1 MREISRKVNSFS
13 IFVVVAGAVTLSYML
28 LFRPITYEAQ
38 GDFPAYLDLA
48 RQIFNMPGAT
58 DTDLSHR
65 SPLYSIILGLFLLVF
80 GEPHYTNAL
89 LVLQYTLIF
98 ASSLLIYRITRRLT
112 ESNMAAMIAG
122 MAGIFNLTV
131 IFFGFM
137 ILSETLALF
146 LFTLMAWLLLR
157 HYRDGSPWM
166 VTFAGLTAGM
176 LILTR
181 FNMIGIP
188 VVVVALLVLTAAVD
202 ARRVRL
208 PRVFGGISLFIAGVV
223 FITGLWALR
232 NYIIFDRFE
241 LIPKH
246 HTGQRWAVPATIDE
260 SNTVS
265 VEYSRVHEIFL
276 NTRQELLEKERSKVY
291 RKSSLL
297 EHGLIRKINDSYR
310 PEVSGYFMYRD
321 SEEELLAWYGLEK
334 NPDGIRKLSGKLK
347 PYYEEIALQ
356 NRSKINRLRVYSF
369 LYSFKHISPTLPMK
383 EPVNLNV
390 LPSFILKT
398 YKILFILMVVL
409 TYSGSVVHMIWM
421 IIRRGRLRRALPWL
435 MMYGLIW
442 YFPLANTYANVL
454 GDANRFRY
462 PADMV
467 LIGLLVSYLFLTVKR
482 SVLGSRFESSRTKY

>member
-1 MREISRKVNSFS
+1 MRKNSISVNFR
-13 IFVVVAGAVTLSYML
+13 IFALISGAVCLAYCL
-28 LFRPITYEAQ
+28 LFRPISHEAQ

-80 GEPHYTNAL
+80 GEPHYLKAL
-89 LVLQYTLIF
+89 EVFQYVLVFSSSILIF
-98 ASSLLIYRITRRLT
+98 RITERLT
-112 ESNMAAMIAG
+112 GSGLAALAAG
-122 MAGIFNLTV
+122 LTGLLNLTV

-166 VTFAGLTAGM
+166 VMFAGLTAGM

-188 VVVVALLVLTAAVD
+188 VVVVALLIVTAAVD
-202 ARRVRL
+202 GRRVSL
-208 PRVFGGISLFIAGVV
+208 PRVFGSISLFIAGVV
-223 FITGLWALR
+223 FTTGLWALR

-321 SEEELLAWYGLEK
+321 AEEELLAWYGLEK

-369 LYSFKHISPTLPMK
+369 LYSFKHISPTLPME

-390 LPSFILKT
+390 
-398 YKILFILMVVL
+398 
-409 TYSGSVVHMIWM
+409 
-421 IIRRGRLRRALPWL
+421 
-435 MMYGLIW
+435 
-442 YFPLANTYANVL
+442 
-454 GDANRFRY
+454 
-462 PADMV
+462 
-467 LIGLLVSYLFLTVKR
+467 
-482 SVLGSRFESSRTKY
+482 

>member
-1 MREISRKVNSFS
+1 MRKNSISVNFR
-13 IFVVVAGAVTLSYML
+13 IFALISGAVCLAYCL
-28 LFRPITYEAQ
+28 LFRPISHEAQ

-65 SPLYSIILGLFLLVF
+65 SPLYSIVLGLFLLVF
-80 GEPHYTNAL
+80 GEPHYLTAL
-89 LVLQYTLIF
+89 LVLQYALIF
-98 ASSLLIYRITRRLT
+98 ASSILIYRITRRLT

-122 MAGIFNLTV
+122 LAGIFNLTV

-157 HYRDGSPWM
+157 HCHAGSPWLIM
-166 VTFAGLTAGM
+166 LAGLTAGM

-188 VVVVALLVLTAAVD
+188 VVVVAMVVVAAAVD
-202 ARRVRL
+202 GRRMRL
-208 PRVFGGISLFIAGVV
+208 SRVSGGIVLFIAGVV

-246 HTGQRWAVPATIDE
+246 HTGQRWGVPATIDE
-260 SNTVS
+260 NNTVGA
-265 VEYSRVHEIFL
+265 EYKEVHEIFL
-276 NTRQELLEKERSKVY
+276 RTRQELLEKENQKVY

-297 EHGLIRKINDSYR
+297 EHGLIRKINDSFR

-321 SEEELLAWYGLEK
+321 AEDELLALYGLEK
-334 NPDGIRKLSGKLK
+334 NPESVRILNEKLK
-347 PYYEEIALQ
+347 PYYEEIAKQ
-356 NRSKINRLRVYSF
+356 NRGKINRLRVYSF
-369 LYSFKHISPTLPMK
+369 LYSFKHISPTLPME

-390 LPSFILKT
+390 LPSFILKAF
-398 YKILFILMVVL
+398 KILFILMVVL
-409 TYSGSVVHMIWM
+409 TYSGSVVHIIWM
-421 IIRRGRLRRALPWL
+421 ISRRGRLREALPWL
-435 MMYGLIW
+435 IMYGLIW

-467 LIGLLVSYLFLTVKR
+467 LIGLFISNLFLMLKGRVLVS
-482 SVLGSRFESSRTKY
+482 RFGSSRTKY

>member
-1 MREISRKVNSFS
+1 MRKNSISVNFR
-13 IFVVVAGAVTLSYML
+13 IFALISGAVCLAYCL
-28 LFRPITYEAQ
+28 LFRPISHEAQ

-65 SPLYSIILGLFLLVF
+65 SPLYSIVLGLFLLVF
-80 GEPHYTNAL
+80 GEPHYLTAL
-89 LVLQYTLIF
+89 LVLQYALIF
-98 ASSLLIYRITRRLT
+98 ASSILIYRITRRLT

-122 MAGIFNLTV
+122 LAGIFNLTV

-188 VVVVALLVLTAAVD
+188 VVVVAMVVVAAAVD
-202 ARRVRL
+202 GRRMRL
-208 PRVFGGISLFIAGVV
+208 SRVSGGIVLFIAGVV

-246 HTGQRWAVPATIDE
+246 HTGQRWGVPATIDE
-260 SNTVS
+260 NNTVGA
-265 VEYSRVHEIFL
+265 EYKEVHEIFL
-276 NTRQELLEKERSKVY
+276 RTRQELLEKENQKVY

-297 EHGLIRKINDSYR
+297 EHGLIRKINDSFR

-321 SEEELLAWYGLEK
+321 AEDELLALYGLEK
-334 NPDGIRKLSGKLK
+334 NPESVRILNEKLK
-347 PYYEEIALQ
+347 PYYEEIAKQ
-356 NRSKINRLRVYSF
+356 NRGKINRLRVYSF
-369 LYSFKHISPTLPMK
+369 LYSFKHISPTLPME

-390 LPSFILKT
+390 LPSFILKAF
-398 YKILFILMVVL
+398 KILFILMVVL
-409 TYSGSVVHMIWM
+409 TYSGSVVHIIWM
-421 IIRRGRLRRALPWL
+421 ISRRGRLREALPWL
-435 MMYGLIW
+435 IMYGLIW

-462 PADMV
+462 PADI
-467 LIGLLVSYLFLTVKR
+467 LITGLFISLIFLVRQMIFTRNERTATVD
-482 SVLGSRFESSRTKY
+482 

>member
-1 MREISRKVNSFS
+1 MRKNSISVNFR
-13 IFVVVAGAVTLSYML
+13 IFALISGAVCLAYCL
-28 LFRPITYEAQ
+28 LFRPISHEAQ

-65 SPLYSIILGLFLLVF
+65 SPLYSIVLGLFLLVF
-80 GEPHYTNAL
+80 GEPHYLKAL
-89 LVLQYTLIF
+89 EVFQYVLVFSSSILIF
-98 ASSLLIYRITRRLT
+98 RITERLT
-112 ESNMAAMIAG
+112 GSGLAALAAG
-122 MAGIFNLTV
+122 LTGLLNLTV

-157 HYRDGSPWM
+157 HSHAGSPWLIM
-166 VTFAGLTAGM
+166 LAGLTAGM

-188 VVVVALLVLTAAVD
+188 VVVVAMVVVAAAVD
-202 ARRVRL
+202 GRRMRL
-208 PRVFGGISLFIAGVV
+208 SRVSGGIVLFIAGVV

-246 HTGQRWAVPATIDE
+246 HTGQRWGVPATIDE
-260 SNTVS
+260 NNTVGA
-265 VEYSRVHEIFL
+265 EYKEVHEIFL
-276 NTRQELLEKERSKVY
+276 RTRQELLEKENQKVY

-297 EHGLIRKINDSYR
+297 EHGLIRKINDSFR

-321 SEEELLAWYGLEK
+321 AEDELLALYGLEK
-334 NPDGIRKLSGKLK
+334 NPESVRILNEKLK
-347 PYYEEIALQ
+347 PYYEEIAKQ
-356 NRSKINRLRVYSF
+356 NRGKINRLRVYSF
-369 LYSFKHISPTLPMK
+369 LYSFKHISPTLPME

-390 LPSFILKT
+390 LPSFILKAF
-398 YKILFILMVVL
+398 KILFILMVVL
-409 TYSGSVVHMIWM
+409 TYSGSVVHIIWM
-421 IIRRGRLRRALPWL
+421 ISRRGRLREALPWL
-435 MMYGLIW
+435 IMYGLIW

-462 PADMV
+462 PADI
-467 LIGLLVSYLFLTVKR
+467 LITGLFISLIFLVRQMIFTRNERTATVD
-482 SVLGSRFESSRTKY
+482 

>member
-1 MREISRKVNSFS
+1 MGKSRSAFSFRIFALISGG
-13 IFVVVAGAVTLSYML
+13 ICLAYCL

-48 RQIFNMPGAT
+48 RQIFHMPGAT

-80 GEPHYTNAL
+80 GEPHYLKAL
-89 LVLQYTLIF
+89 EVFQYVLVFSSSILIF
-98 ASSLLIYRITRRLT
+98 RITERLT
-112 ESNMAAMIAG
+112 GSGLAALAAG
-122 MAGIFNLTV
+122 LTGLLNLTV

-157 HYRDGSPWM
+157 NHWSGRSWM
-166 VTFAGLTAGM
+166 LLTAGVTSGL

-188 VVVVALLVLTAAVD
+188 LVVVFLLVTAAIT
-202 ARRVRL
+202 ARKKPVILTLLRD
-208 PRVFGGISLFIAGVV
+208 ISLFVTGVV
-223 FITGLWALR
+223 IITGLWALH
-232 NYIIFDRFE
+232 NYLTIQRFE

-297 EHGLIRKINDSYR
+297 EHGLIRRINDSFR

-321 SEEELLAWYGLEK
+321 AEEELLAWYGLEK
-334 NPDGIRKLSGKLK
+334 NPESIRKLNEKLM

-383 EPVNLNV
+383 ETVNLNV

-398 YKILFILMVVL
+398 YKVLFIIMVVL
-409 TYSGSVVHMIWM
+409 TYLGSVVHMIWM
-421 IIRRGRLRRALPWL
+421 ISRRGRLREALPWL
-435 MMYGLIW
+435 IMYGLIW

-467 LIGLLVSYLFLTVKR
+467 LIGLFISNLFLMLKGRVLVS
-482 SVLGSRFESSRTKY
+482 RFGSSRTKY

>member
-1 MREISRKVNSFS
+1 MRKNSISVNFR
-13 IFVVVAGAVTLSYML
+13 IFALISGAVCLAYCL
-28 LFRPITYEAQ
+28 LFRPISHEAQ

-80 GEPHYTNAL
+80 GEPHYLKAL
-89 LVLQYTLIF
+89 EVFQYVLVFSSSILIF
-98 ASSLLIYRITRRLT
+98 RITERLT
-112 ESNMAAMIAG
+112 GSGLAALAAG
-122 MAGIFNLTV
+122 LTGLLNLTV

-166 VTFAGLTAGM
+166 VMFAGLTAGM

-188 VVVVALLVLTAAVD
+188 VVVVALLIVTAAVD
-202 ARRVRL
+202 GRRVSL
-208 PRVFGGISLFIAGVV
+208 PRVFGSISLFIAGVV
-223 FITGLWALR
+223 FTTGLWALR

-297 EHGLIRKINDSYR
+297 EHGLIRRINDSFR

-321 SEEELLAWYGLEK
+321 AEEELLAWYGLEK
-334 NPDGIRKLSGKLK
+334 NPESIRKLNEKLM

-369 LYSFKHISPTLPMK
+369 LYSFKHISPTLPME

-390 LPSFILKT
+390 LPSFILKAF
-398 YKILFILMVVL
+398 KILFILMVVL
-409 TYSGSVVHMIWM
+409 TYSGSVVHIIWM
-421 IIRRGRLRRALPWL
+421 ISRRGRLREALPWL
-435 MMYGLIW
+435 IMYGLIW

-462 PADMV
+462 PADI
-467 LIGLLVSYLFLTVKR
+467 LITGLFISLIFLVRQMIFTRNERTATVD
-482 SVLGSRFESSRTKY
+482 

>member
-1 MREISRKVNSFS
+1 MGKNSAAVSFRIFILISGG
-13 IFVVVAGAVTLSYML
+13 ICLAYCL

-48 RQIFNMPGAT
+48 RQIFHMPGAT

-80 GEPHYTNAL
+80 GEPHYLTAL
-89 LVLQYTLIF
+89 LVVQYALIF
-98 ASSLLIYRITRRLT
+98 ASSLLIYRITLKLMG
-112 ESNMAAMIAG
+112 NHLAAMISGLAG
-122 MAGIFNLTV
+122 LLNLTV

-157 HYRDGSPWM
+157 HYHDGSPWIILL
-166 VTFAGLTAGM
+166 AGLTAGM

-188 VVVVALLVLTAAVD
+188 VVAAVLMAVTAAVD
-202 ARRVRL
+202 RKRSRL
-208 PRVFGGISLFIAGVV
+208 YGVLRNILLFMVGVV

-232 NYIIFDRFE
+232 NYIMFDRFE

-265 VEYSRVHEIFL
+265 EEYRGVHEIFL
-276 NTRQELLEKERSKVY
+276 RTRDELLEKERSMVY

-297 EHGLIRKINDSYR
+297 EHGFIRKINDSFR

-321 SEEELLAWYGLEK
+321 SEDELLAWYGLEK
-334 NPDGIRKLSGKLK
+334 NPDGIRNLSGKLK
-347 PYYEEIALQ
+347 PYYEEIAKQ

-369 LYSFKHISPTLPMK
+369 LYSFKHISPTLPIK

-390 LPSFILKT
+390 LPSFILKA
-398 YKILFILMVVL
+398 YKVLFILMVVL
-409 TYSGSVVHMIWM
+409 TYLGSVAHMIWM
-421 IIRRGRLRRALPWL
+421 VSRRGRLRKALPWL
-435 MMYGLIW
+435 LLYGLIW
-442 YFPLANTYANVL
+442 YLPLANTYANVL

-462 PADMV
+462 PADMIITGLFV
-467 LIGLLVSYLFLTVKR
+467 ALIFLVRHMIFTRNEHIKTVD
-482 SVLGSRFESSRTKY
+482 

>member
-1 MREISRKVNSFS
+1 MRKNSISVNFR
-13 IFVVVAGAVTLSYML
+13 IFALISGAVCLAYCL
-28 LFRPITYEAQ
+28 LFRPISHEAQ

-65 SPLYSIILGLFLLVF
+65 SPLYSIVLGLFLLVF
-80 GEPHYTNAL
+80 GEPHYLTAL
-89 LVLQYTLIF
+89 LVLQYALIF
-98 ASSLLIYRITRRLT
+98 ASSILIYRITRRLT

-122 MAGIFNLTV
+122 LAGIFNLTV

-157 HYRDGSPWM
+157 HSHAGSPWLIM
-166 VTFAGLTAGM
+166 LAGLTAGM

-188 VVVVALLVLTAAVD
+188 VVVVAMVVVAAAVD
-202 ARRVRL
+202 GRRMRL
-208 PRVFGGISLFIAGVV
+208 SRVSGGIVLFIAGVV

-246 HTGQRWAVPATIDE
+246 HTGQRWGVPATIDE
-260 SNTVS
+260 NNTVGA
-265 VEYSRVHEIFL
+265 EYKEVHEIFL
-276 NTRQELLEKERSKVY
+276 RTRQELLEKERSKVY

-297 EHGLIRKINDSYR
+297 EHGLIRRINDSFR

-321 SEEELLAWYGLEK
+321 AEEELLAWYGLEK
-334 NPDGIRKLSGKLK
+334 NPESIRKLNEKLM

-369 LYSFKHISPTLPMK
+369 LYSFKHISPTLPME

-390 LPSFILKT
+390 LPSFILKAF
-398 YKILFILMVVL
+398 KILFILMVVL
-409 TYSGSVVHMIWM
+409 TYSGSVVHIIWM
-421 IIRRGRLRRALPWL
+421 ISRRGRLREALPWL
-435 MMYGLIW
+435 IMYGLIW

-467 LIGLLVSYLFLTVKR
+467 LIGLFISNLFLMLKGRVLVS
-482 SVLGSRFESSRTKY
+482 RFGSSRTKY